1 MKTPIAWT
9 IRIVKAWP
17 SEQQSDT
24 VRIESTKASPFGF
37 EVETANDAVQLV
49 AGNLDSCSIG
59 WTQQDADEYNRRWD
73 AGDPEGGVSMYVI
86 EHYEDGT
93 TRALEGGE
101 W

>member
-24 VRIESTKASPFGF
+24 VRIESTKASPSGF

-49 AGNLDSCSIG
+49 AGNLDACTIG
-59 WTQQDADEYNRRWD
+59 WTQEDADEYNRRWD